1 MHLGKFKLLGSLWLV
16 LSVMAMAKE
25 VAKHILSII
34 LSVLKGKT
42 ETISWLSVNNY
53 KKDKLWKTYKK
64 ISRIC

>member
-1 MHLGKFKLLGSLWLV
+1 MHLGKFKLLCSLWLV

-53 KKDKLWKTYKK
+53 KKDKL
-64 ISRIC
+64 

>member
-53 KKDKLWKTYKK
+53 KKDKL
-64 ISRIC
+64 